1 MYEVAKKRFLNPF
14 MWSLMSCSDFIKLV
28 NDYDVLHLS
37 NTLFELEYYLKNE
50 YRSVLA
56 VLENGVKVHFIHYI
70 QDDKFDNP
78 TKMNGTEIY
87 YKDIVSYAKEKWFGR
102 LNRTDECPTFLFSFN
117 YMNKDNPKYYD
128 MLRQLTS
135 CVRKK
140 MILLIHDSVAVRFAI
155 PSNIRV
161 VRCSDDVMNL
171 NGSALANAVKEKIFG
186 NEL

>member
-28 NDYDVLHLS
+28 NDYDVLRLS

-70 QDDKFDNP
+70 QDDKSDNP

-87 YKDIVSYAKEKWFGR
+87 YKDIVSYAKEKMVW
-102 LNRTDECPTFLFSFN
+102 
-117 YMNKDNPKYYD
+117 
-128 MLRQLTS
+128 
-135 CVRKK
+135 
-140 MILLIHDSVAVRFAI
+140 
-155 PSNIRV
+155 
-161 VRCSDDVMNL
+161 
-171 NGSALANAVKEKIFG
+171 KIEP
-186 NEL
+186 N